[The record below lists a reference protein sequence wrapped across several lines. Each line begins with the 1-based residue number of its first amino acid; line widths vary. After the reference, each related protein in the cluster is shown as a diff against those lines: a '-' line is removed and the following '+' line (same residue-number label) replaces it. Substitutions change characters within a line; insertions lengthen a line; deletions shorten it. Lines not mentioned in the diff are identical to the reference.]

1 MPRAAGLAVAVTVD
15 CIPPPSLLAQSCGH
29 GAATAAAYPRVR
41 GERGRLFPK
50 QGPTDLSLL
59 LVGAAAA
66 VVAAAT
72 PRTAHAAS
80 GGVMGGRDT
89 SPSPS
94 SYSSSSSSSSSSS
107 PSVRHY
113 HYYPPSPTRS
123 SSPPTP
129 AAHTTS
135 CPICPYVLLA
145 AAVGITIIF
154 LCTLA
159 SNQKTTVVKLQVA
172 LQALAKTMQKDLNT
186 IAAKVDTTKTASLQI
201 HVNGDDMFLEPSE
214 RLLVLFSLIV
224 DEIDSWEEHF
234 DKISIE
240 ERSKTDEET
249 LFNVEGIKISK
260 KYSKNP
266 ESCRKEYIVLTIIL
280 AAEGKLKFPQIRSA
294 DDLRL
299 VLGMLNGIH
308 ASEIKGVQIL
318 WTPQEED
325 DALSEERLL
334 KDYPYLRPLK
344 QVLIGESKQLLLGES
359 KFKQILFGESEE
371 KQLLLGEPKEPSVQE
386 DPNNTK
392 G

>member
-1 MPRAAGLAVAVTVD
+1 MA
-15 CIPPPSLLAQSCGH
+15 PPPPPTTLALAASE
-29 GAATAAAYPRVR
+29 GASSRSR
-41 GERGRLFPK
+41 GPL
-50 QGPTDLSLL
+50 DLSLL
-59 LVGAAAA
+59 LLAAAAAGAA

-89 SPSPS
+89 SSPSP
-94 SYSSSSSSSSSSS
+94 SSSSSS
-107 PSVRHY
+107 PSVRHC
-113 HYYPPSPTRS
+113 HYYPPSPTKS

-129 AAHTTS
+129 ANTS

-145 AAVGITIIF
+145 AAVGIAIIF
-154 LCTLA
+154 ICTLA
-159 SNQKTTVVKLQVA
+159 SNQKTTVVK

-186 IAAKVDTTKTASLQI
+186 IAAKVDTTKQRRYKFMLTETICSLNRQK
-201 HVNGDDMFLEPSE
+201 DYW
-214 RLLVLFSLIV
+214 FSSALSADVKRTV
-224 DEIDSWEEHF
+224 DEINSWEEHF

-240 ERSKTDEET
+240 ESKTDEET
-249 LFNVEGIKISK
+249 LFNVEGIKKSK

-299 VLGMLNGIH
+299 
-308 ASEIKGVQIL
+308 GVQIL

-325 DALSEERLL
+325 DTLSEERLL
-334 KDYPYLRPLK
+334 KDYPYLKPLK
-344 QVLIGESKQLLLGES
+344 QVLLGESKQLLLGES
-359 KFKQILFGESEE
+359 KFRQILFGESEE
-371 KQLLLGEPKEPSVQE
+371 KQLLLGEPKEQSVQE